1 MRIDG
6 KVALVTGAAAGIGA
20 ACARALAGAGAK
32 VAVTDIDAAGGTAL
46 VEAIRAAGGEAMFL
60 AQDVTSEA
68 RWGEVVAEIEARF
81 GRLDITV
88 ANAGIAIGGP
98 IEAMSLKDW
107 QRQQAINLDGVFLSV
122 RHSIAPMRR
131 VGGGSIV
138 LLSSVAGLR
147 GAAGLAGYC
156 ATKGGVRLFAKAAAV
171 ELAAD
176 RIRVNSVH
184 PGIIDT
190 AIWGKM
196 ATDTSPERRN
206 APVIDP
212 NDRVATMVPAGVI
225 GTPQDVA
232 GCVLFL
238 CGPAAGYVTGAELVV
253 DGGMVAGP
261 VPRRQED

>member
-6 KVALVTGAAAGIGA
+6 KVALVTGAASGIGA
-20 ACARALAGAGAK
+20 ACARTLASAGAK
-32 VAVTDIDAAGGTAL
+32 VVATDVDGTGGHAL
-46 VEAIRAAGGEAMFL
+46 TEAIRAAGGEATFIQ
-60 AQDVTSEA
+60 QDVTDEA
-68 RWGEVVAEIEARF
+68 RWTGVIAAIDRQY
-81 GRLDITV
+81 GQLDITV

-98 IEAMSLKDW
+98 IEGMSLKDW

-122 RHSIAPMRR
+122 RHSIAAMRR
-131 VGGGSIV
+131 AGGGAIV

-176 RIRVNSVH
+176 KIRVNSVH

-190 AIWGKM
+190 PIWSKM
-196 ATDTSPERRN
+196 ASDPDPERRN

-212 NDRVATMVPAGVI
+212 NDRVATMVPAGI
-225 GTPQDVA
+225 MGTPQDVA
-232 GCVLFL
+232 DCVLFL
-238 CGPAAGYVTGAELVV
+238 SSPASRYVTGAELVV

-261 VPRRQED
+261 VPRRQEA